1 MERINAYEN
10 LRGLVYTPFY
20 LGIAEGLFAA
30 AGVELNATLS
40 PSGAETAAG
49 VAAGRVDVSWGGPMR
64 VMAAHDT
71 AHGSEGSSDL
81 VCFGLAVERDPFLV
95 IAATPDADFSPA
107 RLVGRR
113 LDVATLA
120 PTPWL
125 LLQEDVRRLGF
136 DPAAIERKDGVEPLD
151 AFRRLSAGAVDYVLA
166 FEPWGS
172 HAERSGDGHVVS
184 AGARRGPLAFTS
196 FYAPRRFIDERP
208 TAAKALVQ
216 GLAAALQRV
225 REIAPED
232 AAAKIRPW
240 FEDVDPALLAAAVA
254 RYQRLGIWPATP
266 EMTADGFA
274 RLKSSLISGGF
285 ISGDPSFER
294 LVVNP

>member
-64 VMAAHDT
+64 VMAAHD
-71 AHGSEGSSDL
+71 AAGGSDL
-81 VCFGLAVERDPFLV
+81 VCFGLAVDRDPFMV
-95 IAATPDADFSPA
+95 IAAAQKPNFSPA
-107 RLVGRR
+107 KLVGRR

-125 LLQEDVRRLGF
+125 LLQEDVRRLGL
-136 DPAAIERKDGVEPLD
+136 DPAAIERRDGVEPLD

-172 HAERSGDGHVVS
+172 HAERSGAGHVVS
-184 AGARRGPLAFTS
+184 AGVRRGPLAFTS
-196 FYAPRRFIDERP
+196 FYAPRRFLDERP
-208 TAAKALVQ
+208 AAAKSLVQ
-216 GLAAALQRV
+216 GLAAALRRV

-232 AAAKIRPW
+232 AAAAIRPW
-240 FEDVDPALLAAAVA
+240 FEDVEPALLAAAVA
-254 RYQRLGIWPATP
+254 RYQRLGLWPATP
-266 EMTADGFA
+266 EMTADGFV
-274 RLKSSLISGGF
+274 RLKSALISGGF
-285 ISGDPSFER
+285 IAGDPAYER
-294 LVVNP
+294 LVANV